1 MYRGRTFLVLH
12 APLIELEAEV
22 AGECGVAETERVGE
36 SHRRNLLQ
44 ARPFSDQDGK
54 GFLLA
59 DPVDGYDRRAIKRRT
74 VVSRGG
80 MCLVMIYM
88 ADASCRQIQAVP
100 DQIFWKELPLLNP
113 VRARLSQMRETFA
126 SRSKRGTDKPVKL
139 QCRVLMKHGAVD
151 GVRIKATVPE
161 TEFQRE
167 RRNVCDRRGD
177 LEWLLRTNVLILRK
191 SGR

>member
-88 ADASCRQIQAVP
+88 VDASCWQIQVVYRPNLEAVWFFSKKDYLP
-100 DQIFWKELPLLNP
+100 RRVERINTNPSGERGAAPQLTVAEL
-113 VRARLSQMRETFA
+113 
-126 SRSKRGTDKPVKL
+126 KL
-139 QCRVLMKHGAVD
+139 DPKFKDDPYKLV
-151 GVRIKATVPE
+151 VPE
-161 TEFQRE
+161 GYEKTDEFAPSVRPP
-167 RRNVCDRRGD
+167 R
-177 LEWLLRTNVLILRK
+177 
-191 SGR
+191 